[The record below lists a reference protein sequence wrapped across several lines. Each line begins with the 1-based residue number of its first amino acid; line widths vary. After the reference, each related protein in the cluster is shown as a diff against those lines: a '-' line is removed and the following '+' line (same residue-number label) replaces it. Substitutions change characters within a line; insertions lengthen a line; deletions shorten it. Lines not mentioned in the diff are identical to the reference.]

1 MIRNTLPPRGVEW
14 GLVQGKGAPRILK
27 RSKAM
32 KQTLQAMAAACAVF
46 AAGAA
51 SAATFDFDGTIT
63 YHNDVIQIAFTL
75 DSAATDV
82 KVWTDS
88 FQNNVNFDPITAV
101 WKAEGSDFK
110 LVDENDDNDNIAPGQ
125 TYYDSGLVF
134 ASLEAGDY
142 LFTIATFANGA
153 KGDLLSEGFDYDGET
168 PILLSEW
175 DQPANKFGPNGYWSV
190 HLSGVDQANGPGPSP
205 IPEPSTYA
213 LMLAGL
219 GVVGAIARRR
229 RQA

>member
-1 MIRNTLPPRGVEW
+1 
-14 GLVQGKGAPRILK
+14 
-27 RSKAM
+27 M
-32 KQTLQAMAAACAVF
+32 KQSFKAIAAACAVC
-46 AAGAA
+46 AAGTT

-63 YHNDVIQIAFTL
+63 YHNEVIQIAFTL
-75 DSAATDV
+75 ASAATDV

-88 FQNNVNFDPITAV
+88 FDNNVNFDPITAV
-101 WKAEGSDFK
+101 WKADGSDFK
-110 LVDENDDNDNIAPGQ
+110 LVDENDDNDNIAPGSQ

-134 ASLEAGDY
+134 DSLEAGDY

-153 KGDLLSEGFDYDGET
+153 KGDTLSEGFAYDGQT
-168 PILLSEW
+168 PILLSQW
-175 DQPANKFGPNGYWSV
+175 DQPANRFGPNGYWSV

-219 GVVGAIARRR
+219 GVVGTIARRR
-229 RQA
+229 KQG